1 MERRT
6 LGPNGFE
13 VPVVG
18 MGTSRTFDVRGRAAE
33 ATSRRI
39 VEEAL
44 DVGANLFD
52 SSPMYGEAERVLGL
66 ALDGRRAEAIVATK
80 VWTADDDLAERQIEA
95 SLHHAHG
102 RVELYQVHNLV
113 AWPARLDRLEKL
125 RDEGLIDVIGATH
138 YDAAAFDELM
148 TVMRT
153 GRIGFVQIPYNPLER
168 DVERAVLPLAEEL
181 NLGVMLMRP
190 FGRGSVLRRWPS
202 AAELAPL
209 EPFGITTWP
218 QALLKW
224 GLSDLR
230 CTLSIPATSRPRR
243 QPPLVRP
250 RRTRPGHPPRDP
262 FLSAGS
268 PLDGVRDPRR
278 CWKPVLW
285 VVRARP
291 LRDEPSVLSPRY
303 EEDRC
308 RVTRPPFPASPTSSC
323 TACSSAGLIS

>member
-18 MGTSRTFDVRGRAAE
+18 MGTSRTFDVRGRAPE

-44 DVGANLFD
+44 DRGANLFD

-95 SLHHAHG
+95 SLRYAHG
-102 RVELYQVHNLV
+102 RVELFQVHNLV
-113 AWPARLDRLEKL
+113 AWPARLERLERF

-148 TVMRT
+148 TVMRS
-153 GRIGFVQIPYNPLER
+153 GRIGFVQVPYNPLER
-168 DVERAVLPLAEEL
+168 DIERAILPLAEEL
-181 NLGVMLMRP
+181 DLGVMLMRP

-202 AAELAPL
+202 TTELAPL
-209 EPFGITTWP
+209 EPFGVTTWP

-224 GLSDLR
+224 GLSDPR
-230 CTLSIPATSRPRR
+230 CTVSIPATSRPGRMTENATAGN
-243 QPPLVRP
+243 PPWFSP
-250 RRTRPGHPPRDP
+250 DERD
-262 FLSAGS
+262 L
-268 PLDGVRDPRR
+268 
-278 CWKPVLW
+278 
-285 VVRARP
+285 
-291 LRDEPSVLSPRY
+291 
-303 EEDRC
+303 
-308 RVTRPPFPASPTSSC
+308 VTRLATRS
-323 TACSSAGLIS
+323 